1 MDYTIDKANSSEIQD
16 MQVEDRIARY
26 LRGEMNAEEVVS
38 FERELET
45 NRELRSKAIAMARL
59 IKSMKEVGLQQDQT
73 VIDAFAS
80 ADEESVKMAA
90 KKATQENNKKTKA
103 KSLSF
108 YIRSFSAAASV
119 VLLIG
124 IGMYYYDYHKTVS
137 LGEQYAMAFAD
148 EQMSFRGAASP
159 EVEKELSELFENV
172 QKGENLDATTHRLS
186 VLWEL
191 STMDIYNDYTDYAPY
206 IGWNLA
212 IGHLKNNDKKNALDI
227 LTQMNSLNSTEET
240 IVRDKVLILLKEL
253 R

>member
-1 MDYTIDKANSSEIQD
+1 MNYTIDKANPSELQD
-16 MQVEDRIARY
+16 MQVEDRITLY
-26 LRGEMNAEEVVS
+26 LRGKMNAEEVVS
-38 FERELET
+38 FERELEI

-59 IKSMKEVGLQQDQT
+59 IKSMKEVGQQQDQA

-90 KKATQENNKKTKA
+90 KKATRDTKKEKA

-119 VLLIG
+119 ALLIG

-137 LGEQYAMAFAD
+137 LGEQYALAFAD
-148 EQMSFRGAASP
+148 EQMSFRGSVSQ

-172 QKGENLDATTHRLS
+172 QKGEDLDATIHRLS

-212 IGHLKNNDKKNALDI
+212 IGHLKNNDKNNALDI

>member
-1 MDYTIDKANSSEIQD
+1 MEYTIDKANCSEIQD

-59 IKSMKEVGLQQDQT
+59 IKSMKEVGKQQDQT

-80 ADEESVKMAA
+80 ADEKSVKMAA
-90 KKATQENNKKTKA
+90 KKATRDTKKEKA

-108 YIRSFSAAASV
+108 YLRSFSAAASV
-119 VLLIG
+119 ALLIG

-137 LGEQYAMAFAD
+137 LGEQYALAFAD
-148 EQMSFRGAASP
+148 EQMSFRGSASP
-159 EVEKELSELFENV
+159 EVEKELSELFESV
-172 QKGENLDATTHRLS
+172 QKGKNLDETTHRLS

-206 IGWNLA
+206 IGWNL
-212 IGHLKNNDKKNALDI
+212 ICSYLSNNDKRSACMLLIQYNEKYPS
-227 LTQMNSLNSTEET
+227 TQSKQLLND
-240 IVRDKVLILLKEL
+240 VK
-253 R
+253 

>member
-1 MDYTIDKANSSEIQD
+1 MEYTIDKANPSELQD

-26 LRGEMNAEEVVS
+26 LRGEMNAEEVVP
-38 FERELET
+38 FEQELES
-45 NRELRSKAIAMARL
+45 NIELRSKAIAMARL
-59 IKSMKEVGLQQDQT
+59 IKSMKEVGQQKDQA

-80 ADEESVKMAA
+80 ADEESVRMAA

-148 EQMSFRGAASP
+148 EQMSFRGSASP
-159 EVEKELSELFENV
+159 EIEKELSELFESV
-172 QKGENLDATTHRLS
+172 QKGKNLDETTHRLS

-206 IGWNLA
+206 IGWNL
-212 IGHLKNNDKKNALDI
+212 ICSYLSNNDKRSACMLLIQYNEKYPS
-227 LTQMNSLNSTEET
+227 TQSKQLLND
-240 IVRDKVLILLKEL
+240 VK
-253 R
+253 

>member
-26 LRGEMNAEEVVS
+26 LRGGMNAEEVVS
-38 FERELET
+38 FERELEL

-59 IKSMKEVGLQQDQT
+59 IKSMKEVGQQQDQAI
-73 VIDAFAS
+73 IDAFAS

-90 KKATQENNKKTKA
+90 NKATQENKKTKA

-124 IGMYYYDYHKTVS
+124 IGMYFYDYHKTVS
-137 LGEQYAMAFAD
+137 LGEQYVMAFAD

-159 EVEKELSELFENV
+159 EVEKELSLLFENV
-172 QKGENLDATTHRLS
+172 QKGEDLDATTHRLS

-212 IGHLKNNDKKNALDI
+212 IGYLYNNDKNNAKII
-227 LTQMNSLNSTEET
+227 LTQMNSSIPKET
-240 IVRDKVLILLKEL
+240 IIGNKVLELLKEL
-253 R
+253 Q

>member
-59 IKSMKEVGLQQDQT
+59 IKSMKEVGQQQDQA
-73 VIDAFAS
+73 VIDALAS

-90 KKATQENNKKTKA
+90 KKAMQENKKTKE
-103 KSLSF
+103 KPLSF
-108 YIRSFSAAASV
+108 YVRSFSAAASV
-119 VLLIG
+119 ALLIG

-159 EVEKELSELFENV
+159 EVEKELSELFANV
-172 QKGENLDATTHRLS
+172 QKGENLDATIHRLS

-191 STMDIYNDYTDYAPY
+191 STMDVYNDYTDFAPY

-212 IGHLKNNDKKNALDI
+212 IMYLKANQKRNAIEI
-227 LTQMNSLNSTEET
+227 LLLVIQRYEGMAVGISSETILNSLVHE
-240 IVRDKVLILLKEL
+240 
-253 R
+253 

>member
-38 FERELET
+38 FEQELES
-45 NRELRSKAIAMARL
+45 NIELRSKAIAMARL
-59 IKSMKEVGLQQDQT
+59 IKSMKEVGLQQDHA
-73 VIDAFAS
+73 VIDTFAS
-80 ADEESVKMAA
+80 VDEESVKMAA
-90 KKATQENNKKTKA
+90 KKAMQENKKTKA
-103 KSLSF
+103 KPLSF

-148 EQMSFRGAASP
+148 EQMSFRGSVSP

-212 IGHLKNNDKKNALDI
+212 IGYLCKNDKVKAKYVLSEMNAAYF
-227 LTQMNSLNSTEET
+227 QET
-240 IVRDKVLILLKEL
+240 PIRIKIYEIINKL
-253 R
+253 

>member
-1 MDYTIDKANSSEIQD
+1 MDYTIDKTNPSELQD

-38 FERELET
+38 FERELES
-45 NRELRSKAIAMARL
+45 NNELRSKALVMARL
-59 IKSMKEVGLQQDQT
+59 IKSMKEVGQQQDHA

-80 ADEESVKMAA
+80 ADEESVKMVA
-90 KKATQENNKKTKA
+90 KKATQKNDKT

-124 IGMYYYDYHKTVS
+124 IGMYYFDYNKTVS

-148 EQMSFRGAASP
+148 EQMSFRGSVSSD
-159 EVEKELSELFENV
+159 VEKELSELFANV

-212 IGHLKNNDKKNALDI
+212 IGYLCNNDKNNAIDI
-227 LTQMNSLNSTEET
+227 LTQMNSLYTNKET
-240 IVRDKVLILLKEL
+240 MIVNRIINLLKEL
-253 R
+253 Q

>member
-59 IKSMKEVGLQQDQT
+59 IKSMKEVGLRQDQT

-137 LGEQYAMAFAD
+137 LGEQYAMVFAD

-159 EVEKELSELFENV
+159 EVEKDLSVLFENV
-172 QKGENLDATTHRLS
+172 QKGEDLDATIHRLS

-212 IGHLKNNDKKNALDI
+212 IGYLCNNDKNKAVSI
-227 LTQMNSLNSTEET
+227 LTQMNSLYSNKET
-240 IVRDKVLILLKEL
+240 IIGNKVLELLKEL
-253 R
+253 K

>member
-1 MDYTIDKANSSEIQD
+1 MDYTIAKANSSEIQD

-59 IKSMKEVGLQQDQT
+59 IKSMKEVGQQQDQA

-90 KKATQENNKKTKA
+90 KKATRDTKKEKA

-108 YIRSFSAAASV
+108 YLRSFSAAASV
-119 VLLIG
+119 ALLIG

-137 LGEQYAMAFAD
+137 LGEQYALAFAD
-148 EQMSFRGAASP
+148 EQMSFRGSVSP
-159 EVEKELSELFENV
+159 EVEKELSELFESV
-172 QKGENLDATTHRLS
+172 QKGKNLDETTHRLS

-206 IGWNLA
+206 IGWNL
-212 IGHLKNNDKKNALDI
+212 ICSYLSNNDKRSACMLLIQYNEKYPS
-227 LTQMNSLNSTEET
+227 TQSKQLLND
-240 IVRDKVLILLKEL
+240 VK
-253 R
+253 

>member
-1 MDYTIDKANSSEIQD
+1 MDYTIDKANPSELQD
-16 MQVEDRIARY
+16 MQIEDRIARY

-38 FERELET
+38 FERELESDS
-45 NRELRSKAIAMARL
+45 ELRSKAIAMARL

-90 KKATQENNKKTKA
+90 KKAMQENKKTKA

-137 LGEQYAMAFAD
+137 LGEQYAMAFVD
-148 EQMSFRGAASP
+148 EQMSFRGSASP
-159 EVEKELSELFENV
+159 DVEKELSELFENV
-172 QKGENLDATTHRLS
+172 QKGEDLDATIHRLS

-212 IGHLKNNDKKNALDI
+212 IGYLKQNDKHNASEL
-227 LTQMNSLNSTEET
+227 LTQMTLVCQDNPIIIEKIEF
-240 IVRDKVLILLKEL
+240 LLSEL
-253 R
+253 

>member
-1 MDYTIDKANSSEIQD
+1 MEYTIDKANSSELQD

-59 IKSMKEVGLQQDQT
+59 IKSMKEVGQQQDQA

-90 KKATQENNKKTKA
+90 KKAMQENKKTKA
-103 KSLSF
+103 KPLSF

-137 LGEQYAMAFAD
+137 LGEQYAMVFAD

-159 EVEKELSELFENV
+159 DVEKELSELFENV
-172 QKGENLDATTHRLS
+172 QKGENLDATIHRLS

-191 STMDIYNDYTDYAPY
+191 STMDVYNDYTDYAPY
-206 IGWNLA
+206 IGWNL
-212 IGHLKNNDKKNALDI
+212 ICSYLSNNEKRKANI
-227 LTQMNSLNSTEET
+227 LLMDYIEKYPSLQA
-240 IVRDKVLILLKEL
+240 RQLLKEL
-253 R
+253 

>member
-38 FERELET
+38 FERELES
-45 NRELRSKAIAMARL
+45 NIELRSKAIAMARL
-59 IKSMKEVGLQQDQT
+59 IKSMKEVGQQKDQA

-80 ADEESVKMAA
+80 AEEESVKMAA
-90 KKATQENNKKTKA
+90 KKAMQENNKKTKA

-137 LGEQYAMAFAD
+137 LGEQYAMAFVD
-148 EQMSFRGAASP
+148 EQMSFRGSASP

-172 QKGENLDATTHRLS
+172 QKGEDLDATTHRLS

-191 STMDIYNDYTDYAPY
+191 STMDVYNDYTDYSYY
-206 IGWNLA
+206 IGWNLICA
-212 IGHLKNNDKKNALDI
+212 YLQENEKRKAVQILDYLVENAKNETAVYL
-227 LTQMNSLNSTEET
+227 LNC
-240 IVRDKVLILLKEL
+240 L

>member
-1 MDYTIDKANSSEIQD
+1 MDYTIDKVNSSELQD

-38 FERELET
+38 FERELESSI
-45 NRELRSKAIAMARL
+45 ELRSKAIAMARL
-59 IKSMKEVGLQQDQT
+59 IKSMKEVGLQQDQA

-80 ADEESVKMAA
+80 ADEETVKMAA
-90 KKATQENNKKTKA
+90 KKATQEIKKTKA

-137 LGEQYAMAFAD
+137 LGEQYAMVFAD

-159 EVEKELSELFENV
+159 EVEKELSLLFENV
-172 QKGENLDATTHRLS
+172 QKGEDLDATTHRLS

-212 IGHLKNNDKKNALDI
+212 IGYLYNNDKNNAKII
-227 LTQMNSLNSTEET
+227 LTQMNSSIPKET
-240 IVRDKVLILLKEL
+240 IIGNKVLELLKEL

>member
-1 MDYTIDKANSSEIQD
+1 MDYTIDKANPSELQD

-26 LRGEMNAEEVVS
+26 LRGEMTAEEIVS
-38 FERELET
+38 FERELES
-45 NRELRSKAIAMARL
+45 NIELRSKAIAMARL
-59 IKSMKEVGLQQDQT
+59 VKSMKEVGQQQDQA

-80 ADEESVKMAA
+80 ADEDSVKMAA
-90 KKATQENNKKTKA
+90 KKATEEIKKTKA

-137 LGEQYAMAFAD
+137 LGEQYAMAFVD
-148 EQMSFRGAASP
+148 EQMSFRGSASP

-172 QKGENLDATTHRLS
+172 QKGENLDATIHRLS

-191 STMDIYNDYTDYAPY
+191 STMDVYNDYTDYAPY
-206 IGWNLA
+206 IGWNL
-212 IGHLKNNDKKNALDI
+212 ICSYLSNNDKRSTCMLLIQYNEKYPS
-227 LTQMNSLNSTEET
+227 TQSKQLLND
-240 IVRDKVLILLKEL
+240 VK
-253 R
+253 

>member
-1 MDYTIDKANSSEIQD
+1 MDYTIDKANSSELQD
-16 MQVEDRIARY
+16 MQIEDRIARY

-38 FERELET
+38 FEREIET

-80 ADEESVKMAA
+80 ADEDSVKMAA
-90 KKATQENNKKTKA
+90 KKATQEIKKTKA

-148 EQMSFRGAASP
+148 EQMSFRGSASP
-159 EVEKELSELFENV
+159 EVEKELSLLFENV
-172 QKGENLDATTHRLS
+172 QKGEDLDATTHRLS

-191 STMDIYNDYTDYAPY
+191 STMDVYNDYTDFAPY

-212 IGHLKNNDKKNALDI
+212 ISYLLNNDKYNASLI
-227 LTQMNSLNSTEET
+227 LEKMSFDYQDNLIIKE
-240 IVRDKVLILLKEL
+240 KVVILLKDM
-253 R
+253 

>member
-26 LRGEMNAEEVVS
+26 LRGEMNAKEVVS
-38 FERELET
+38 FEQELET

-59 IKSMKEVGLQQDQT
+59 IKSMKEVGQQQDHA
-73 VIDAFAS
+73 VIDALAS

-90 KKATQENNKKTKA
+90 KKAMQENKKTKA
-103 KSLSF
+103 KPLSF

-137 LGEQYAMAFAD
+137 LGEQYAMTFAD
-148 EQMSFRGAASP
+148 EQMSFRGSASP
-159 EVEKELSELFENV
+159 EVEKELSLLFENV
-172 QKGENLDATTHRLS
+172 QKGEDLDATTHRLS

-206 IGWNLA
+206 IGWNLMCA
-212 IGHLKNNDKKNALDI
+212 YLRTNNKDYAFKILDM
-227 LTQMNSLNSTEET
+227 LRLNYPAFSN
-240 IVRDKVLILLKEL
+240 IHID
-253 R
+253 

>member
-59 IKSMKEVGLQQDQT
+59 IKSMKEVGQQQDQA

-90 KKATQENNKKTKA
+90 KKAIQENKKTKA

-119 VLLIG
+119 ALLIG

-148 EQMSFRGAASP
+148 EQMSFRGSASP

-172 QKGENLDATTHRLS
+172 QKGENLDATIHRLS

-191 STMDIYNDYTDYAPY
+191 STMDVYNDYTDYAPY
-206 IGWNLA
+206 IGWNL
-212 IGHLKNNDKKNALDI
+212 ICSYLSNNDKRSACMLLIQYNEKYPS
-227 LTQMNSLNSTEET
+227 TQSKQLLND
-240 IVRDKVLILLKEL
+240 VK
-253 R
+253 

>member
-38 FERELET
+38 FERELESSI
-45 NRELRSKAIAMARL
+45 ELRSKAIAMARL
-59 IKSMKEVGLQQDQT
+59 IKSMKEVGLQQDQA

-80 ADEESVKMAA
+80 ADEETVKMAA
-90 KKATQENNKKTKA
+90 KKATQEIKKTKA

-148 EQMSFRGAASP
+148 EQMSFRGSASP
-159 EVEKELSELFENV
+159 EIEKELSELFESV
-172 QKGENLDATTHRLS
+172 QKGKNLDETTHRLS

-206 IGWNLA
+206 IGWNL
-212 IGHLKNNDKKNALDI
+212 ICSYLSNNDKRSACMLLIQYNEKYPS
-227 LTQMNSLNSTEET
+227 TQSKQLLND
-240 IVRDKVLILLKEL
+240 VK
-253 R
+253 

>member
-38 FERELET
+38 FERELES

-59 IKSMKEVGLQQDQT
+59 IKSMKEVGQQKDQA

-80 ADEESVKMAA
+80 ADEESVRMAA

-108 YIRSFSAAASV
+108 YLRSFSAAASV
-119 VLLIG
+119 ALLIG

-137 LGEQYAMAFAD
+137 LGEQYALAFAD
-148 EQMSFRGAASP
+148 EQMSFRGSASP
-159 EVEKELSELFENV
+159 EVEKELSELFESV
-172 QKGENLDATTHRLS
+172 QKGKNLDETTHRLS

-206 IGWNLA
+206 IGWNL
-212 IGHLKNNDKKNALDI
+212 ICSYLSNNDKRSACMLLIQYNEKYPS
-227 LTQMNSLNSTEET
+227 TQSKQLLND
-240 IVRDKVLILLKEL
+240 VK
-253 R
+253 

>member
-1 MDYTIDKANSSEIQD
+1 MDYTIDKANSSDLQD

-90 KKATQENNKKTKA
+90 KKAMQENDET

-124 IGMYYYDYHKTVS
+124 IGMYYYDYNKTVS

-148 EQMSFRGAASP
+148 EQMSFRGSASP
-159 EVEKELSELFENV
+159 EIEKELSELFENV

-191 STMDIYNDYTDYAPY
+191 STMDIYNDYTDNSFF
-206 IGWNLA
+206 IGWYLTIAYLETN
-212 IGHLKNNDKKNALDI
+212 KKDEAAKTLRDLRCREI
-227 LTQMNSLNSTEET
+227 SIKQMSIKIEE
-240 IVRDKVLILLKEL
+240 LLKYL
-253 R
+253 Q

>member
-38 FERELET
+38 FEREFESSS
-45 NRELRSKAIAMARL
+45 ELRSKAIAMARL
-59 IKSMKEVGLQQDQT
+59 IKSMKEVGQQQDHA

-80 ADEESVKMAA
+80 VDEESVKMAA
-90 KKATQENNKKTKA
+90 KKAMQENKKTKA
-103 KSLSF
+103 KPLSF

-124 IGMYYYDYHKTVS
+124 IGMYYYDYNKTVS
-137 LGEQYAMAFAD
+137 LGEQFAMAFAD

-159 EVEKELSELFENV
+159 EVEKELSVLFENV
-172 QKGENLDATTHRLS
+172 QKGEDLDATIHRLS

-212 IGHLKNNDKKNALDI
+212 IGHLKNNDKNNALDI